1 MAARTGEREQVVQRR
16 RRLDE
21 LRLRGA
27 ASAHRDDDDPTVAG
41 ENARHVPVH
50 GCLPDPLAQAD
61 HGERRC
67 RDRLERRRLEAK
79 VGADVR
85 QPERKRTRRPQ
96 HPLPRPEHRLV
107 GEIDHEIG
115 PDRVELADERD
126 AVILAPADLLR
137 AADEE
142 RPDDLVRELRERVP
156 HDRCVVLSVDQDK
169 SSHVDRTSS
178 SIRAVYFSYVF
189 VSVENWMIRSCS

>member
-1 MAARTGEREQVVQRR
+1 MPG
-16 RRLDE
+16 
-21 LRLRGA
+21 
-27 ASAHRDDDDPTVAG
+27 
-41 ENARHVPVH
+41 H

-85 QPERKRTRRPQ
+85 QPERERTRRPQ

-189 VSVENWMIRSCS
+189 VSVENWMMRSCPWNG